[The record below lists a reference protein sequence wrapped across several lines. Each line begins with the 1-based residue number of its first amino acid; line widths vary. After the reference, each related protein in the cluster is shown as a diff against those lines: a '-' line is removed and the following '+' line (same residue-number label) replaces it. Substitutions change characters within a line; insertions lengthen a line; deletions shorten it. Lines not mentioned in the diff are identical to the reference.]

1 MTTGSGE
8 GRSSISICF
17 ESQWSG
23 LILASDTFVGYLFRI
38 GKTVS
43 LGNCRA
49 GVSGFTFVK
58 LDEFL
63 SIRPDC

>member
-23 LILASDTFVGYLFRI
+23 LILASDTFVGYLFQCI

-43 LGNCRA
+43 LGNCGA
-49 GVSGFTFVK
+49 GVSG
-58 LDEFL
+58 LPL
-63 SIRPDC
+63 SNWMSF